1 MISLIALL
9 AAAPPNATA
18 PAPAVPAPVAQ
29 VRGLDCTGDN
39 REVRQIVI
47 DFTGGRWRETG
58 REWQKI
64 AAQDDATIT
73 LVKQGGMLSD
83 VTRLERLDRSTL
95 ELTAILRTGLINE
108 SRHFRC
114 VIVPPFDAKPQL

>member
-1 MISLIALL
+1 MILLIALL
-9 AAAPPNATA
+9 AAAVPNA
-18 PAPAVPAPVAQ
+18 AVPVLNTQ
-29 VRGLDCTGDN
+29 VRGLDCTGDD

-47 DFTGGRWRETG
+47 DFTGGRWREAG
-58 REWQKI
+58 REWTKI

-73 LVKQGGMLSD
+73 LIKQGGMLSD

-95 ELTAILRTGLINE
+95 ELTAILKTGLINE
-108 SRHFRC
+108 HRHFRC